1 MDLLILKCPMVRLD
15 IRCPAPPNRR
25 GSWGD
30 GAHLRSGIVTLD
42 VHGLSASIKQPGEVV
57 VPRRGGGQ
65 STSEPKASVEWE
77 KMLLFFCRV
86 PGMFAPQFRSK
97 EANHLDKQAAAFI
110 VIGPLSPDP
119 TDTSVLLPIVE
130 VRSATNP
137 SSQIKTSTI
146 TCRIPSVQA
155 KIKQR
160 TIEGLQFFADDIT
173 HWLDGAFGDGSAPKP
188 RDDLKMIGSRFF
200 GSKGSSSASS
210 SAEEEEDDSTATVLR
225 VCLTEADIALHVPTQ
240 DPAFEQGTDRIL
252 ALRGSDID
260 VKLESNTTGRQE
272 TALTLVLLDA
282 EFADRT
288 HPTAPNRILSRTTPL
303 SLTGNHLSLLNLR
316 FSSLTHPQSG
326 LKETGIK
333 LILSSSTFFLHSNFS
348 WARDL
353 ALFAKTPEGVFE
365 DVVPSEVTRIGISLV
380 DCSVHAKSPTLG
392 GAIVVVIGS
401 LEGKADTESG
411 AESKSADVGLG
422 NVVVLAVDDLA
433 TTTELYG
440 GHRNSAEAYQ
450 VSNSPEFIWLLMQ

>member
-1 MDLLILKCPMVRLD
+1 LV
-15 IRCPAPPNRR
+15 
-25 GSWGD
+25 
-30 GAHLRSGIVTLD
+30 
-42 VHGLSASIKQPGEVV
+42 
-57 VPRRGGGQ
+57 
-65 STSEPKASVEWE
+65 
-77 KMLLFFCRV
+77 
-86 PGMFAPQFRSK
+86 
-97 EANHLDKQAAAFI
+97 DKRAAAFI

-137 SSQIKTSTI
+137 SSLIKTSTI

-155 KIKQR
+155 KIRQR

-210 SAEEEEDDSTATVLR
+210 SAEEEEEDDTTATVLR
-225 VCLTEADIALHVPTQ
+225 VCVTEADIALHVPTT
-240 DPAFEQGTDRIL
+240 DVAVGGTDRVL
-252 ALRGSDID
+252 SLRGSDTD

-288 HPTAPNRILSRTTPL
+288 NPAAVNRILARTTPL
-303 SLTGNHLSLLNLR
+303 SLTGNHLPMLNLR
-316 FSSLTHPQSG
+316 FSSLAHPQSG

-333 LILSSSTFFLHSNFS
+333 VILSSSTFFLHQNFS
-348 WARDL
+348 WAKDL

-365 DVVPSEVTRIGISLV
+365 DVVPSEVTRIAVSLV
-380 DCSVHAKSPTLG
+380 DCSLHAKSPTLG
-392 GAIVVVIGS
+392 GAIVLVIGT

-411 AESKSADVGLG
+411 AESRGAEVGLG
-422 NVVVLAVDDLA
+422 NVEVLAVDDLA

-440 GHRNSAEAYQ
+440 GHRTSAEAYQ
-450 VSNSPEFIWLLMQ
+450 VCSPCQDRTSS

>member
-1 MDLLILKCPMVRLD
+1 MVRLD

-42 VHGLSASIKQPGEVV
+42 IHGLCATIKQPGEVA
-57 VPRRGGGQ
+57 PRRM
-65 STSEPKASVEWE
+65 SERHASEPKASVEWQ

-86 PGMFAPQFRSK
+86 PGEFLGLVSFR
-97 EANHLDKQAAAFI
+97 ADLVDKRAAAFI
-110 VIGPLSPDP
+110 AIGPLVPDP
-119 TDTSVLLPIVE
+119 TDHDVLLPIIE
-130 VRSATNP
+130 VRSTTNP
-137 SSQIKTSTI
+137 TSQIKTSTI

-155 KIKQR
+155 KIRQR

-173 HWLDGAFGDGSAPKP
+173 HWLDGAFGDGSAPRP

-210 SAEEEEDDSTATVLR
+210 SAEEDEGDDTTAATVLR
-225 VCLTEADIALHVPTQ
+225 ICVTEADIALHVPRAKVDVPTQ
-240 DPAFEQGTDRIL
+240 DRIL
-252 ALRGSDID
+252 SLRGSDTD

-272 TALTLVLLDA
+272 TALTLIVLDA

-288 HPTAPNRILSRTTPL
+288 DPSTPNRILSRTTPL
-303 SLTGNHLSLLNLR
+303 SLTANHLPLLNLR

-333 LILSSSTFFLHSNFS
+333 VSLSSSTFHLHQNFA
-348 WARDL
+348 WAKDL

-365 DVVPSEVTRIGISLV
+365 DVVPSEITRVGFSLV
-380 DCSVHAKSPTLG
+380 DCAVHAKSPTLG
-392 GAIVVVIGS
+392 GAIVVVVGS
-401 LEGKADTESG
+401 LEGKMDTESG
-411 AESKSADVGLG
+411 AESKAVEVGLG
-422 NVVVLAVDDLA
+422 NLVVLAVDDMSA
-433 TTTELYG
+433 TTDLYG
-440 GHRNSAEAYQ
+440 GNRTSAEAYL
-450 VSNSPEFIWLLMQ
+450 VCLSFAYNGKS

>member
-1 MDLLILKCPMVRLD
+1 LV
-15 IRCPAPPNRR
+15 
-25 GSWGD
+25 
-30 GAHLRSGIVTLD
+30 
-42 VHGLSASIKQPGEVV
+42 
-57 VPRRGGGQ
+57 
-65 STSEPKASVEWE
+65 
-77 KMLLFFCRV
+77 
-86 PGMFAPQFRSK
+86 
-97 EANHLDKQAAAFI
+97 DKRAAAFI

-137 SSQIKTSTI
+137 SSLIKTSTI

-155 KIKQR
+155 KIRQR

-210 SAEEEEDDSTATVLR
+210 SAEEEEEDDTTATVLR
-225 VCLTEADIALHVPTQ
+225 VCVTEADIALHVPTQ
-240 DPAFEQGTDRIL
+240 DTSVEGGDRVL
-252 ALRGSDID
+252 SLRASDID

-288 HPTAPNRILSRTTPL
+288 TPTAPNRILARTTPL
-303 SLTGNHLSLLNLR
+303 SLTGNHLPMLNLR

-333 LILSSSTFFLHSNFS
+333 VVLSSSTLFLHQNFS
-348 WARDL
+348 WAKDL

-365 DVVPSEVTRIGISLV
+365 DVVPSEVTRIGVSLV
-380 DCSVHAKSPTLG
+380 DCSLHAKSPTLG
-392 GAIVVVIGS
+392 GAIVVVIGT

-411 AESKSADVGLG
+411 AETRGAEVGMG

-440 GHRNSAEAYQ
+440 GHRTSAEAYQ
-450 VSNSPEFIWLLMQ
+450 VRDPFQNRINS